1 MLLLSHGFCI
11 SFPSQRGHVERN
23 LVYSPE
29 NAKEMVIRQYVEE
42 PLSRKKIPTWLE
54 KAQESDKKWAIW
66 CKHNL
71 GDARTIPP
79 TWSTTIAP

>member
-42 PLSRKKIPTWLE
+42 PLSRK
-54 KAQESDKKWAIW
+54 
-66 CKHNL
+66 
-71 GDARTIPP
+71 
-79 TWSTTIAP
+79 